1 MIQHRHH
8 RLYVEFD
15 REEREAFK
23 FGLFYEHQL
32 PRDWESDSEH
42 RLIKES
48 LEQLE
53 LADRLG
59 YDYAWEVEHHLLEEY
74 SHSSA
79 PEVFLAAASQRT
91 RNIRLGHG
99 IVQLTTNH
107 PAPVA
112 ERVATLDPVSDGR
125 VELGLGEGASVT
137 ELHPFNL
144 RFRDKREIWEDAV
157 RCALPMFWNHAW
169 EYDGEFFKFPVR
181 AIVPKPVQKPHP
193 PLWIA
198 CSQLDTIRYAAH
210 RGMASPCFK
219 FVSLDAG
226 RAWVNAYYN
235 TYVNDLEKLENYQT
249 NRNIAVVS
257 GFMCA
262 ETDEEAWRKAE
273 GWTFFQFALQLCN
286 KEGPFEPGSVNFWKR
301 YQKWRKTP
309 DGQRRSG
316 SELIGS
322 PSTIRN
328 RLLELEA
335 ANVDQVIL
343 LFQAGKNTHED
354 ICASLELFAR
364 EVMHE
369 FQDRHHLQESW
380 KQRVLA
386 RELTLED
393 IDTDLYNF
401 AARGKPTLAST
412 KVANNMI
419 SGVSGRPAAETIRRQ

>member
-1 MIQHRHH
+1 M
-8 RLYVEFD
+8 
-15 REEREAFK
+15 K

-32 PRDWESDSEH
+32 PRDWEPDSEQK
-42 RLIKES
+42 LIKES
-48 LEQLE
+48 LEQIE

-59 YDYAWEVEHHLLEEY
+59 YDYAWEVEHHFLEEY

-91 RNIRLGHG
+91 ANIRLGHG
-99 IVQLTTNH
+99 IVQMTTNH
-107 PAPVA
+107 PARVV
-112 ERVATLDPVSDGR
+112 ERVATLDLVSEGR

-169 EYDGEFFKFPVR
+169 EYEGEFFKFPLR

-210 RGMASPCFK
+210 RGMGSLCFK
-219 FVSLDAG
+219 FVNLDAA

-235 TYVNDLEKLENYQT
+235 TFVNDLEKLEGYQT
-249 NRNIAVVS
+249 NPNIAVVS

-262 ETDEEAWRKAE
+262 ETDEEAWSKAE
-273 GWTFFQFALQLCN
+273 GWTFFQFALQLYN
-286 KEGPFEPGSVNFWKR
+286 KEGPFEPGSVNFWER
-301 YQKWRKTP
+301 YQAWRSTP
-309 DGQRRSG
+309 EGQKRSG

-322 PSTIRN
+322 PQTIRE

-335 ANVDQVIL
+335 SNVDQVIL

-364 EVMHE
+364 EVMPE
-369 FQDRHHLQESW
+369 FQERHHLQQSW
-380 KQRVLA
+380 KQKVLA
-386 RELTLED
+386 GEIELED
-393 IDTDLYNF
+393 IDTDPFNF
-401 AARGKPTLAST
+401 KARGKPTLAST
-412 KVANNMI
+412 KEARNMI
-419 SGVSGRPAAETIRRQ
+419 SGVSGRPEAESVRS